1 VLLIPVLTITET
13 LWCIKKTKMA
23 HKKKGQLTT
32 SPEWAKHLRKY
43 MKNQFWKGERSASK
57 DMIRN
62 ELFETDNLKWQFEEL
77 LKTLIAMKSSLK
89 EQENFYGIGAT
100 ADEMLED
107 FNSYYTLNKTRLLER
122 ELINSESKNLLD
134 QIDNLTDKWTS
145 EKDEDFWFE
154 MEKYDAEWNELR
166 QKAKLTLE
174 VMNRGD
180 LIAIVNHENEFD
192 KDGNI
197 LSQKTNVKLK
207 EK

>member
-1 VLLIPVLTITET
+1 
-13 LWCIKKTKMA
+13 
-23 HKKKGQLTT
+23 
-32 SPEWAKHLRKY
+32 
-43 MKNQFWKGERSASK
+43 
-57 DMIRN
+57 
-62 ELFETDNLKWQFEEL
+62 
-77 LKTLIAMKSSLK
+77 MKSSLK

-122 ELINSESKNLLD
+122 KLINRESKGLLD
-134 QIDNLTDKWTS
+134 QIDNLTDKWTN

-174 VMNRGD
+174 MMNRGN
-180 LIAIVNHENEFD
+180 LIAVVNHENEFD
-192 KDGNI
+192 KNGNI
-197 LSQKTNVKLK
+197 TSQKTNVKLE